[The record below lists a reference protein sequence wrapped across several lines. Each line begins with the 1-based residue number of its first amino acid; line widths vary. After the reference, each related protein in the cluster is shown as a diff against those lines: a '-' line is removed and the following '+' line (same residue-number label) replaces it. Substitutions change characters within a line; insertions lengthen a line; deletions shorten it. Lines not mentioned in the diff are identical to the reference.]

1 MLIAFCFTFRVF
13 CGFLKYLAKFWQC
26 NMIAPFWAI
35 GLPKEKF
42 TMVDRKLKML
52 KTDVHFHFDLRV
64 LPAVC

>member
-1 MLIAFCFTFRVF
+1 
-13 CGFLKYLAKFWQC
+13 
-26 NMIAPFWAI
+26 MIAPFWAI

-52 KTDVHFHFDLRV
+52 KTDVHFHLDLRV